1 MNIGLIAMSGV
12 RVRTR
17 ELAELGVT
25 LPGFVRRGKVIAS
38 LPSLGLL
45 TVAGLTP
52 PGHEVSYLEI
62 AELRAETELPDF
74 DLVGISSLSA
84 QIDEAYAIAEAYRRR
99 GTPVVMGGLHVS
111 RLPDEALEHADAV
124 VIGGAEG
131 VWPQVVADAG
141 RDNLQPSYHG
151 ATDQV
156 FSPKLYAR
164 PRFELLAGREYNR
177 VTVQTS
183 RGCPRA
189 CEFCAASLLI
199 TDRFNQKPVELVIGE
214 IRAAKRWFKQPF
226 FELADD
232 NTFLNKR
239 WSWDFLCE
247 LRRQEIRWFTE
258 TDVSIAD
265 DPGLC
270 DLLAESGCRQ
280 VLIGFESPQ
289 AADLAG
295 LDPAAWKARH
305 APRYRRVID
314 TLQSRGV
321 SVNGCFILGLDAHTP
336 DVFPLVREFVRS
348 SGLAEVQFTVLTPFP
363 GTPLYARLQREGRL
377 LAERYWDRCTL
388 FDVNYRPT
396 RMSVEELEAGL
407 QWLFREAYSGEET
420 QRRKRSF
427 ARQVRAK
434 VGQCLQPVPGERQRT
449 PQPPRPP
456 RSGGPHRPT
465 LTADAA
471 VFPVAETGCK
481 PVLP

>member
-12 RVRTR
+12 RVRTK

-25 LPGFVRRGKVIAS
+25 LPGFVRRGKIIAS

-45 TVAGLTP
+45 TVASLTP
-52 PGHEVSYLEI
+52 PEHQVSYLEI

-84 QIDEAYAIAEAYRRR
+84 QIDEAYAIAETYRRR

-111 RLPDEALEHADAV
+111 RLPDEALEHANAV
-124 VIGGAEG
+124 VVGGAEG
-131 VWPQVVADAG
+131 VWPQVVKDAAAG
-141 RDNLQPSYHG
+141 QLQPIYHG

-156 FSPKLYAR
+156 FSSKFYAR

-199 TDRFNQKPVELVIGE
+199 TDRFNQKPVKLAIEE
-214 IRAAKRWFKQPF
+214 IREAKRWFKQPF

-232 NTFLNKR
+232 NTFLNKA
-239 WSWDFLCE
+239 WSREFLRA
-247 LRRQEIRWFTE
+247 LRGEDIRWFTE
-258 TDVSIAD
+258 TDVSVAD
-265 DPGLC
+265 DLELC

-289 AADLAG
+289 ASDIAG
-295 LDPAAWKARH
+295 IDPAAWKARH
-305 APRYRRVID
+305 APSYRRVID

-321 SVNGCFILGLDAHTP
+321 SVNGCFILGLDAHPP
-336 DVFPLVREFVRS
+336 DVFPQVLEFVRS
-348 SGLAEVQFTVLTPFP
+348 SGLAEVQFAVLTPFP
-363 GTPLYARLQREGRL
+363 GTPLYDRLKREGRL
-377 LAERYWDRCTL
+377 LADRFWDRCTL
-388 FDVNYRPT
+388 FDVNYRPA

-407 QWLFREAYSGEET
+407 RWLFREAYSGKET
-420 QRRKRSF
+420 RQRKRGF
-427 ARQVRAK
+427 AVQARQRDMVGRGFRRA
-434 VGQCLQPVPGERQRT
+434 VTLQDNQHQTPNIQHRT
-449 PQPPRPP
+449 VNAQP
-456 RSGGPHRPT
+456 
-465 LTADAA
+465 
-471 VFPVAETGCK
+471 
-481 PVLP
+481 